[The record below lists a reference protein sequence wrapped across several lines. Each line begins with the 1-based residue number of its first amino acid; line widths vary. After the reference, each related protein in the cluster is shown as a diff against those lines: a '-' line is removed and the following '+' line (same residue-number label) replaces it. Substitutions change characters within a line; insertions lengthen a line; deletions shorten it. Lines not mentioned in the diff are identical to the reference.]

1 MSLKL
6 LSVIGS
12 DYDAALKQARET
24 YGSAIRIQSRRD
36 FTRRKLFST
45 RHFCEISFYLVETPE
60 VKEADGKES

>member
-1 MSLKL
+1 M
-6 LSVIGS
+6 
-12 DYDAALKQARET
+12 KQARET